1 MSSPSLPSPAL
12 LPIQLLAL
20 DLDGTLV
27 RDNLTIDSKVHSLL
41 HNIQAK
47 GTIKVVVAT
56 GRMHPSAKIYAD
68 KLGIT
73 QPIISY
79 QGSMVC
85 AQDVGQTRLHHQPI
99 SFDMAERLWAF
110 LDTEKF
116 HTNTYI
122 ENQLYTHATNPF
134 LDLYRSLSGLEPNLI
149 NNWQDVPL
157 ALRQQGP
164 TKLMVIDE
172 ERMPQLI
179 GGLKEHFG
187 DAITYFMSR
196 SNFCEIIAPN
206 VSKWSAVWWLAQQWN
221 IPQHAI
227 MCCGDQENDAAMIE
241 AAGIGVAMGNAP
253 DHIKALAN
261 VIAPHV
267 DDAGLTP
274 LLSQLLDTGTITL
287 PEGRV
292 RRGG

>member
-1 MSSPSLPSPAL
+1 MSSPSLTDLASS
-12 LPIQLLAL
+12 PIQLLAL

-27 RDNLTIDSKVHSLL
+27 RDDLTIDSKVHSLL
-41 HNIQAK
+41 QNIQAEGK
-47 GTIKVVVAT
+47 IKVVVAT

-68 KLGIT
+68 KLSIT
-73 QPIISY
+73 QPIVSY

-85 AQDVGQTRLHHQPI
+85 AQDAAQTRLYHQPI
-99 SFDMAERLWAF
+99 SFEMAERLWEF

-149 NNWQDVPL
+149 NTWADVPL
-157 ALRQQGP
+157 SLRQQGP

-196 SNFCEIIAPN
+196 SNFCEIIAPK

-241 AAGIGVAMGNAP
+241 SAGVGVAMGNAP
-253 DHIKALAN
+253 NHIKALAN

-267 DDAGLTP
+267 YEEGLTP
-274 LLSQLLDTGTITL
+274 LLTQLLETNTVTL
-287 PEGRV
+287 PKGMV
-292 RRGG
+292 RRG